1 MCWEPEGFSGG
12 PKSKEGT
19 ALMKTKFI
27 GALIVGTAL
36 FIGVVLWRV
45 DSFVSSD
52 RQTWVESQTR
62 TQVSAINFS
71 IASELKSL
79 QKKLGL
85 FTSDVSSR
93 ERIPWNTMAPF
104 FGVATYMAQGKTY
117 EVQSFIARDSS
128 KASSWTAD
136 FVRSAMGSLP
146 EVGSATRYFIKPFQ
160 DQQKNRFVGIVFLEG
175 ARATAVFSSGELFQ
189 SIVDSQRNSLSQ
201 FSIITESGQMVGHL
215 TPEYVGTVIRD
226 DAVFE
231 NFESTRSTYG
241 TLVYGSKAGSFFGM
255 YEKVPETNLMTLAN
269 ASLGLAQKGKW
280 SFITQL
286 ALLGLGL
293 AIVGVALGMW
303 MLNPMLAQQD
313 NLLAE
318 VQALKFKNNQL
329 SIGALSNVTTALP
342 NEGESQKQKLEVA
355 SRIASTLAHEMS
367 GPLASIMGFSQM
379 ILAKKPDAE
388 IEQAAQSIVREAR
401 TTRTV
406 LDKLLGYAGEEIK
419 NKTETKVEG
428 PLATAL
434 KQVESQL
441 KQKGVKVT
449 QNLGATTAFAMNTAA
464 ISRAIANILENSIE
478 AMERMAHKEIVIDLF
493 EDTDGIHLTISDKGE
508 GMDATQI
515 QNAFDPFFT
524 TRSVSRHMG
533 LGLSYAFGV
542 FKEHQGNMTITS
554 ARGEGTQIK
563 VLIRPEAREALLANA
578 TKDEAAAAISM
589 DVVKLPEN
597 SEHRPEAE
605 ATFEMAKDEMKK
617 ESPLDVNIESLL
629 DLPDEK
635 EVADLKKQEPVVKP
649 ALRASSD
656 LQFRD
661 GFLDDNGTDRIEA
674 SAQSG
679 EVAGP
684 TESELE
690 SMNDDLTPV
699 DFIVPPAMA
708 PREAKKSKLADY
720 HVEIR
725 RPGKRI

>member
-71 IASELKSL
+71 IASEMKSL

-104 FGVATYMAQGKTY
+104 FGVATYTAQGKTY

-128 KASSWTAD
+128 KASAWTAD
-136 FVRSAMGSLP
+136 FVRSALGSLP
-146 EVGSATRYFIKPFQ
+146 EVGSATRYFVKPFQ

-201 FSIITESGQMVGHL
+201 FSVITENGQMVGHL

-241 TLVYGSKAGSFFGM
+241 TLVYKSKAGSFFGM

-303 MLNPMLAQQD
+303 LLNPVLAQQD
-313 NLLAE
+313 SLLAE

-329 SIGALSNVTTALP
+329 SIGQIAVSAP
-342 NEGESQKQKLEVA
+342 SEGDSQKQKLEVA

-388 IEQAAQSIVREAR
+388 IENSAQSIVREAR
-401 TTRTV
+401 ATRMV

-419 NKTETKVEG
+419 EKTETKIEG

-434 KQVESQL
+434 KQVETLL

-449 QNLGATTAFAMNTAA
+449 QNLNATSAFAMNTAA
-464 ISRAIANILENSIE
+464 VSRAISNILENSIE
-478 AMERMAHKEIVIDLF
+478 AMERMAHKEIVVDLF
-493 EDTDGIHLTISDKGE
+493 EDADGIHLHVSDKGE
-508 GMDATQI
+508 GMDAQQI

-533 LGLSYAFGV
+533 LGLSYAIGV
-542 FKEHQGNMTITS
+542 FKEHHGEIS
-554 ARGEGTQIK
+554 IVSSRGEGTQMK
-563 VLIRPEAREALLANA
+563 VLIRPEAHQAVAA
-578 TKDEAAAAISM
+578 APVKDEAAAVIAM
-589 DVVKLPEN
+589 EVVKLPEN
-597 SEHRPEAE
+597 SEHRTEAE
-605 ATFEMAKDEMKK
+605 ASFELAKDEMKK

-635 EVADLKKQEPVVKP
+635 DVADLKKKDPVVKP
-649 ALRASSD
+649 QLKANAD

-661 GFLDDNGTDRIEA
+661 GFLNDESTDRIDVAAVMVPE
-674 SAQSG
+674 
-679 EVAGP
+679 AGP
-684 TESELE
+684 TDSELE
-690 SMNDDLTPV
+690 AMNDDLTPV
-699 DFIVPPAMA
+699 DFIVPPTMA
-708 PREAKKSKLADY
+708 PREAKKSNLADY

>member
-1 MCWEPEGFSGG
+1 MSWEPEGFSGG

-104 FGVATYMAQGKTY
+104 FGVATYTAQGKTY
-117 EVQSFIARDSS
+117 EVQSFIARDAS
-128 KASSWTAD
+128 KGASWTAD

-146 EVGSATRYFIKPFQ
+146 EVGSTTRYFVKPFQ

-201 FSIITESGQMVGHL
+201 FSVITENGQMVGHL

-241 TLVYGSKAGSFFGM
+241 TLVYKSKTGNFFGM

-280 SFITQL
+280 SFIIQL

-293 AIVGVALGMW
+293 AIVGIALAMW
-303 MLNPMLAQQD
+303 LLNPLLVQLD

-329 SIGALSNVTTALP
+329 SIGNVANPLP
-342 NEGESQKQKLEVA
+342 SEGDSQKQKLEVA

-388 IEQAAQSIVREAR
+388 IEQTAQSIVREAR
-401 TTRTV
+401 ATRTV

-419 NKTETKVEG
+419 DKTETKIEG

-434 KQVESQL
+434 KQVETQL

-449 QNLGATTAFAMNTAA
+449 QNLSATKAFAMNTAA
-464 ISRAIANILENSIE
+464 VSRAIANILENSIE
-478 AMERMAHKEIVIDLF
+478 AMERMAQKEIVIDLF
-493 EDTDGIHLTISDKGE
+493 EDTEGIHLNVSDKGE
-508 GMDATQI
+508 GMDTAQI
-515 QNAFDPFFT
+515 QNAFDPFYT

-542 FKEHQGNMTITS
+542 FKEHHGEMSITS
-554 ARGEGTQIK
+554 SRGEGTQMKI
-563 VLIRPEAREALLANA
+563 LIRPEARQTVAVNA
-578 TKDEAAAAISM
+578 AKDEAAAAITM

-597 SEHRPEAE
+597 SQHRPEAE
-605 ATFEMAKDEMKK
+605 ATFELAKDEMKK

-629 DLPDEK
+629 DLPDEN
-635 EVADLKKQEPVVKP
+635 EVADLKKQAGVIKP
-649 ALRASSD
+649 TLKSSGD

-661 GFLDDNGTDRIEA
+661 GFLDDEKTDRIEA
-674 SAQSG
+674 SPDASI
-679 EVAGP
+679 EAAP
-684 TESELE
+684 TEQELE
-690 SMNDDLTPV
+690 TMNDDLTPV